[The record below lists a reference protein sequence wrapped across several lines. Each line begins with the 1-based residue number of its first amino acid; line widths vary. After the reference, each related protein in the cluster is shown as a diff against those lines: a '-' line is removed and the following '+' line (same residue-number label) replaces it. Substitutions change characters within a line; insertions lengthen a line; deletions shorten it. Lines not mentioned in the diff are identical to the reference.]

1 MALQKALSS
10 VFVYNSPL
18 KFRYSSVA
26 GFGDGASKE
35 VIRSSEVVRVGPDL
49 IRSVRSVS
57 LQEETPESQLFP
69 HKHGGK
75 AMQEGGC
82 I

>member
-26 GFGDGASKE
+26 GFGDEASKE

-49 IRSVRSVS
+49 IRSVS

>member
-49 IRSVRSVS
+49 IRSVS

-69 HKHGGK
+69 HNHGGK

>member
-49 IRSVRSVS
+49 IRSVS

>member
-1 MALQKALSS
+1 M
-10 VFVYNSPL
+10 
-18 KFRYSSVA
+18 A

-49 IRSVRSVS
+49 IRSVS

-69 HKHGGK
+69 HNHGGK

>member
-49 IRSVRSVS
+49 IRSVS

-69 HKHGGK
+69 HNHGGK
-75 AMQEGGC
+75 AIQEGGC